1 MAGATRKQPMFLERE
16 SYRRRR
22 LGDAARLGPF
32 TGLVLLLLSGLWTT
46 TAGAMIYI
54 FVVWAILIVVIG
66 VLSVRLMPLTEDSD
80 EAEPSVPPER

>member
-1 MAGATRKQPMFLERE
+1 MARPPRKQPMFLERE

-22 LGDAARLGPF
+22 LADAARLVPVM
-32 TGLVLLLLSGLWTT
+32 GLVLLLLSGLWTT

-54 FVVWAILIVVIG
+54 FTVWAILIVVIG

-80 EAEPSVPPER
+80 GEEPSAPSKR